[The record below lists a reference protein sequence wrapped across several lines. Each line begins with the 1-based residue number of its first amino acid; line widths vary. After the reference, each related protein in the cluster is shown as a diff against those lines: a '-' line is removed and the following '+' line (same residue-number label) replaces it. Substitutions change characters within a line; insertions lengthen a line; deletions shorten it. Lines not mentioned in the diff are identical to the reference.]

1 MGSGK
6 FADVIV
12 ETQRRKQVFALAPS
26 PGPSAKSHENVLSLF
41 VLRYSLAVMGA
52 ERAQT
57 LRMRE
62 ATWCY
67 KLHPG
72 QRENKT
78 WVIDDG
84 KPTWSTLVT
93 CVVCGPQPPGP
104 KCVLPYSCDT
114 CYRPQS

>member
-26 PGPSAKSHENVLSLF
+26 PVHYDKIHENVLSLF

-57 LRMRE
+57 LRLRE

-67 KLHPG
+67 
-72 QRENKT
+72 
-78 WVIDDG
+78 
-84 KPTWSTLVT
+84 
-93 CVVCGPQPPGP
+93 
-104 KCVLPYSCDT
+104 
-114 CYRPQS
+114 